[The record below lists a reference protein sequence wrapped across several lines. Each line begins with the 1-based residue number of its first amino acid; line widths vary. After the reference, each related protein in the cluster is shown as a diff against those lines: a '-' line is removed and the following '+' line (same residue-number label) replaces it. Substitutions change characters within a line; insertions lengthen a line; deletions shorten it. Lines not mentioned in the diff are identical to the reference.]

1 MPDLHSIESALLPL
15 GFNKARIKCLAA
27 FLVALLARQSVC
39 LTKIAPIFPT
49 NAKPESA
56 YKRLQ
61 RFLKEFELNLDQLAR
76 FLAVLCRVEPPWTL
90 AIDRT
95 NWKLGRLH
103 LNLLMLSIVTEGV
116 AFPLLWMPL
125 AKKVE
130 GSQAKIGKTG
140 SSSTAERIELIQR
153 FIRLFGADKVSC
165 LLADREFLSRGFLT
179 HLESQKITYCFRAK
193 SSLLIA
199 NGRGQLCCA
208 NWLFRNSAFQ
218 RPRKLGKRLV
228 LGTPRFVCG
237 TRLPGGDYLI
247 VVSNF
252 DSGLEIYAKRWGIET
267 LFGSLKSRGFDL
279 EATHVSAPD
288 RLTRLVALVALAYTW
303 AAVSGVWLFS
313 QIALKL
319 KKHGRLPVSRFR
331 LGLDW
336 LQPLALKLCRTI
348 NEKQGML
355 ALQFLSCT

>member
-1 MPDLHSIESALLPL
+1 MPDIHSIESALKPL

-49 NAKPESA
+49 EAKPESA

-61 RFLKEFELNLDQLAR
+61 RFLKDFELNLDQLAR

-90 AIDRT
+90 AMDRT

-103 LNLLMLSIVTEGV
+103 LNILMLSIVADGV

-125 AKKVE
+125 SKTAKDSNVN
-130 GSQAKIGKTG
+130 IGKTG
-140 SSSTAERIELIQR
+140 NSNTKERIKLLER
-153 FIRLFGADKVSC
+153 FIRLFGSQKVSC
-165 LLADREFLSRGFLT
+165 LLADREFVSRGFLSF
-179 HLESQKITYCFRAK
+179 LESQQIAYCFRAK
-193 SSLLIA
+193 SSLLVA

-208 NWLFRNSAFQ
+208 NWLFRNTAVQ
-218 RPRKLGKRLV
+218 RPQKLGKRLV
-228 LGTPRFVCG
+228 LGHSRFVCG
-237 TRLPGGDYLI
+237 TRLADGDYLI
-247 VVSNF
+247 VVSSF
-252 DSGLEIYAKRWGIET
+252 DCGLELYAKRWGIET

-288 RLTRLVALVALAYTW
+288 RLARLVALVALAYTW
-303 AAVSGVWLFS
+303 AAVSGTWLFS
-313 QIALKL
+313 QAGLKL

-336 LQPLALKLCRTI
+336 LQPLAMKLCRNI
-348 NEKQGML
+348 NEEQGVL
-355 ALQFLSCT
+355 ACQFLSCT